1 MAASPLTPFLLDPSL
16 IALTRLAVAHAL
28 GGPSEGRRYNR
39 GLAMRA
45 LAFYIEVLNPDIVEE
60 REVLALMHTYRAA
73 LDGEA
78 HIYFEM
84 SKFETYLDA
93 RMALDI
99 LHLLPLPSA
108 PIPIIASISSNQEP
122 VNLFT
127 AASGEEL
134 PPPPLLVP
142 SQAHHPSAYSSSYR
156 DGFIRL
162 DDLRAQVHF
171 TFECSRFATT
181 PVGGP
186 GGDIRSLEIHWL
198 SGNWNGRL
206 LVKLASLL
214 PQLEEL
220 AVHYGT
226 TNDGQ
231 EDVTQD
237 VITTIYSILSPL
249 RRLTRLKLL
258 KLSCTPPLPFQPT
271 FGRDAHLPFSRL
283 ESLSL
288 HEFYW
293 YLEPISRGLGPCLK
307 TLKVGHAPNLPSDR
321 MSEFLFRLSSLTTLH
336 SAVTLKVEHIEALV
350 QGIPGLEILDLT
362 QVEEVDPVFVEKAVP
377 LLSSLSNLRE
387 LTLSFPISAP
397 ELDAVILSRSPL
409 EIISLTINLHPDIE
423 DQVVRLLR
431 SKSETLAYVVLQFSD
446 GGMEDDEEFAALA
459 ASDPIVEALADCTN
473 LSNILIDFE
482 DDVNLSSSTVDRLL
496 RQCPR
501 LKITESLQTLVMGNE
516 LYEREYKERLEQEL
530 AMEEEW

>member
-1 MAASPLTPFLLDPSL
+1 
-16 IALTRLAVAHAL
+16 
-28 GGPSEGRRYNR
+28 
-39 GLAMRA
+39 
-45 LAFYIEVLNPDIVEE
+45 
-60 REVLALMHTYRAA
+60 
-73 LDGEA
+73 
-78 HIYFEM
+78 
-84 SKFETYLDA
+84 
-93 RMALDI
+93 MALDI

-108 PIPIIASISSNQEP
+108 PIPIIASINWSSLEP
-122 VNLFT
+122 VNLFN

-134 PPPPLLVP
+134 PPPPFLVP

-156 DGFIRL
+156 NGFIRL
-162 DDLRAQVHF
+162 DDLKAQVHF
-171 TFECSRFATT
+171 TFECCRFASA
-181 PVGGP
+181 PAGGP
-186 GGDIRSLEIHWL
+186 GDSIRSLEIHWL

-226 TNDGQ
+226 ASDGD
-231 EDVTQD
+231 EEVTQD
-237 VITTIYSILSPL
+237 VISTIYNILSPL
-249 RRLTRLKLL
+249 HRLTRLKLV
-258 KLSCTPPLPFQPT
+258 KLSRTPCLTFQPT
-271 FGRDAHLPFSRL
+271 FHPDAHLPFSRL

-293 YLEPISRGLGPCLK
+293 YLEPISQGLGPCLK
-307 TLKVGHAPNLPSDR
+307 ILQVGHTTNLPSSR
-321 MSEFLFRLSSLTTLH
+321 MSQFLLRLSSLTTLR

-350 QGIPGLEILDLT
+350 QGIPDLEILDIT
-362 QVEEVDPVFVEKAVP
+362 QVEEVDPVFVEKAIP
-377 LLSSLSNLRE
+377 LLASLSKLRE

-397 ELDAVILSRSPL
+397 ELEAVILSPSPL

-431 SKSETLAYVVLQFSD
+431 SKKETLAYVVLQFFD
-446 GGMEDDEEFAALA
+446 GGMDDDEECAALA
-459 ASDPIVEALADCTN
+459 ASDPLVEALADCSN

-482 DDVNLSSSTVDRLL
+482 DDVNVSSSVVDKLL

-501 LKITESLQTLVMGNE
+501 LKITESLQALVLGNE

-530 AMEEEW
+530 AMEEDW